1 MARNVGCTFGA
12 GVNFWEYETG
22 VGTCCISCSL
32 NGDEVFVPGQRGDES
47 PNLFPEVRIR
57 RSGGL
62 IRKTELL
69 FTQTQ
74 KAGPSWSIFIGL
86 GFLIASLM
94 YHRMI
99 LGIPDLDNFSGK
111 D

>member
-1 MARNVGCTFGA
+1 MAVYRKGSTSEDDYYSWSDYLNYDRQKKGLKFIKRV
-12 GVNFWEYETG
+12 
-22 VGTCCISCSL
+22 
-32 NGDEVFVPGQRGDES
+32 NGDEVFVPGKRGDES

-74 KAGPSWSIFIGL
+74 KAGPSW
-86 GFLIASLM
+86 
-94 YHRMI
+94 
-99 LGIPDLDNFSGK
+99 
-111 D
+111 